1 MQQSERR
8 RSQADRDPRTKQ
20 HALSNEARRARL
32 GERSWPVRVLT
43 LLLGLQAAL
52 LAVIGF
58 FNSQA
63 GASLVELLLERP
75 FYAVFIP
82 LSILALIAAVGFLRP
97 RPGAWV
103 IAMMVQGLML
113 LAALIRY
120 FGAGPRDAV
129 LYGMLLYGVVMV
141 LYLNYAE
148 VPLVFRVQPGEP
160 LTEETEGDGGP

>member
-8 RSQADRDPRTKQ
+8 SSRLDRDPRTKRR
-20 HALSNEARRARL
+20 ALSNEAARVRQ

-52 LAVIGF
+52 LAVIGLL
-58 FNSQA
+58 NLQTDE
-63 GASLVELLLERP
+63 SLVALLLERP
-75 FYAVFIP
+75 FYAVLIP
-82 LSILALIAAVGFLRP
+82 LSILALIAALGFLRL

-103 IAMMVQGLML
+103 IAMMVQGLTL

-120 FGAGPRDAV
+120 FGDGPRDAV
-129 LYGMLLYGVVMV
+129 LYGMLLYGVIMV

-148 VPLVFRVQPGEP
+148 VPLVFRVQPGEA
-160 LTEETEGDGGP
+160 LAEETEGDGGS